1 MSSYH
6 HGKMLA
12 AFLIV
17 RNTDDKTVCLEGF
30 LIWKSNWSLWKVL
43 GRGGGVPPF
52 YLAISA
58 LKNCKFF
65 KYLF

>member
-1 MSSYH
+1 MNSYQ

-17 RNTDDKTVCLEGF
+17 RNTGDKMVCLEGF
-30 LIWKSNWSLWKVL
+30 LILESNWLFWKV
-43 GRGGGVPPF
+43 GEFPPF
-52 YLAISA
+52 YLPISA
-58 LKNCKFF
+58 FVNF

>member
-1 MSSYH
+1 MNSYQ

-17 RNTDDKTVCLEGF
+17 RNTDDKAVCLEGF
-30 LIWKSNWSLWKVL
+30 LIWKSNWLFWKV
-43 GRGGGVPPF
+43 GGFPPF
-52 YLAISA
+52 YLPISA
-58 LKNCKFF
+58 YVNF

>member
-1 MSSYH
+1 MSSYQ

-30 LIWKSNWSLWKVL
+30 LICKSNWSLWKVL
-43 GRGGGVPPF
+43 GGGPPF

-58 LKNCKFF
+58 LKNCKF
-65 KYLF
+65 